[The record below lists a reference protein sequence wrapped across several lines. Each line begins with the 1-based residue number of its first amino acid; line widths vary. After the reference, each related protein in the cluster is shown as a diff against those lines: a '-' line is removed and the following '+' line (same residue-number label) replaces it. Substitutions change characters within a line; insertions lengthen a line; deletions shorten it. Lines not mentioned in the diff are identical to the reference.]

1 MMNVLDYVAI
11 AASVAFGLAVA
22 LYILLATKRK
32 WLPRICDRLTTPASM
47 DPLYV
52 KSITKP
58 IGFPGL
64 RLSRQAVYAKTPA
77 GSALLPGLI
86 ATYLSAMMIN
96 KDAPSIAVITLAVLG
111 MPLLWAI
118 SQRIIEREQNMIG
131 RRQS

>member
-1 MMNVLDYVAI
+1 MNVLDYVAI

-64 RLSRQAVYAKTPA
+64 RLSRQAVYATT